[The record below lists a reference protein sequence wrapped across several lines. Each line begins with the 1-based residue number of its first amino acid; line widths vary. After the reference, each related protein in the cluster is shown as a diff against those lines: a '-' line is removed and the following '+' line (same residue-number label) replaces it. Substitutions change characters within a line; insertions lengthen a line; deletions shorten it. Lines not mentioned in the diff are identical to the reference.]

1 MKKITLYLD
10 PATLPALAQLIH
22 FLQNKEEETFR
33 IFCYNRYP
41 LLENVIKNE
50 MGIEAFFSDVP
61 QSGMWAYCPESV
73 LTLIS
78 DCALKENI
86 SLEIH
91 ANLGHSL
98 TLISPITQLAQ
109 KNKNIHIDHLHLY
122 DDGSKEYLDL
132 ESLKHTN
139 LHYLLN
145 ISLMDMHAYLK
156 KAGVTLTNPI
166 IAQYLWGHFYPTTY
180 YLLKKDYFI
189 KTDFIQPIF
198 QQIEQNCLSIDFSE
212 QSLSAQNK
220 DCLCKMVGLNEQLQ
234 NKLRKSRNGFMFIG
248 GVTYYLDDVE
258 INYLDELLKI
268 AQKSTSGDYDAL
280 FFKGHPSYLS
290 DKFNYPILQAIDNI
304 IEIPKELPIE
314 VLLIT
319 DLLPSKVGGINSS
332 VFFSLPKENINHV
345 VFTDKKYYSHEISN
359 QKFIDILLRTECVKE
374 EQLFSWN
381 DFIERTID

>member
-1 MKKITLYLD
+1 
-10 PATLPALAQLIH
+10 
-22 FLQNKEEETFR
+22 
-33 IFCYNRYP
+33 
-41 LLENVIKNE
+41 
-50 MGIEAFFSDVP
+50 
-61 QSGMWAYCPESV
+61 
-73 LTLIS
+73 
-78 DCALKENI
+78 
-86 SLEIH
+86 
-91 ANLGHSL
+91 
-98 TLISPITQLAQ
+98 
-109 KNKNIHIDHLHLY
+109 
-122 DDGSKEYLDL
+122 
-132 ESLKHTN
+132 
-139 LHYLLN
+139 
-145 ISLMDMHAYLK
+145 
-156 KAGVTLTNPI
+156 
-166 IAQYLWGHFYPTTY
+166 
-180 YLLKKDYFI
+180 
-189 KTDFIQPIF
+189 
-198 QQIEQNCLSIDFSE
+198 
-212 QSLSAQNK
+212 
-220 DCLCKMVGLNEQLQ
+220 
-234 NKLRKSRNGFMFIG
+234 MFIG

-381 DFIERTID
+381 DFIERTIG